1 MEPDTVRA
9 AFGELAM
16 QAAIDEASA
25 ASAKGEVPIGAVVVR
40 NGEIIARA
48 HNLRETN
55 RNPLAHAEILAIA
68 VAAETVGAWRLSDC
82 EIYCTLEPCPM
93 CAGAIVA
100 ARMRGL
106 FFGAYDPKAGAVAS
120 LYGML
125 SDPRLN
131 HETPWEGGIRA
142 KECGELLSGFFD
154 SLRTD

>member
-1 MEPDTVRA
+1 MESDPGTA
-9 AFGELAM
+9 AFDDVAM
-16 QAAIDEASA
+16 QAALDEASA
-25 ASAKGEVPIGAVVVR
+25 ASEKGEVPIGAVVVR

-48 HNLRETN
+48 HNLRETD
-55 RNPLAHAEILAIA
+55 RNPLAHAEILAIG
-68 VAAETVGAWRLSDC
+68 AAAAAVGAWRLSDC

-93 CAGAIVA
+93 CAGAILA

-125 SDPRLN
+125 ADPRLN
-131 HETPWEGGIRA
+131 HETPWIGGIREE
-142 KECGELLSGFFD
+142 ECGELLSGFFD

>member
-1 MEPDTVRA
+1 MEPVPFAA
-9 AFGELAM
+9 AFDEAAM

-25 ASAKGEVPIGAVVVR
+25 AAAKGEVPIGAVVVR

-48 HNLRETN
+48 HNLRETD
-55 RNPLAHAEILAIA
+55 RNPLAHAEILAIG
-68 VAAETVGAWRLSDC
+68 AAAQMVGAWRLSDC

-106 FFGAYDPKAGAVAS
+106 YFGAYDPKAGAVSS

-131 HETPWEGGIRA
+131 HETPWTGGVREG
-142 KECGELLSGFFD
+142 ECGDLLSGFFD